1 MLRDDR
7 RAFLKLFGAGALG
20 TLAGTP
26 LSRALAAE
34 PAAASD
40 DFFVFLHCA
49 GGWDVTLWSDPRTEG
64 TTVVDPPSTE
74 FVDTAPLRLW
84 QDATLDANAKTFTP
98 IVRGNLRFGPA
109 IGGLVDFA
117 DRLTLVNGVAMN
129 TVSHPDGTAYAA
141 TGRHLAGGRPV
152 ASSVDVCL
160 ADAIGTAQLFP
171 SVSFRYPSSYV
182 GSAHDP
188 RALPL
193 RVDAVG
199 TIARSLT
206 RANTTSSAADRDAVH
221 VLLSQEALTLRG
233 ASQGTTA
240 VNGYTVQV
248 DTLRK
253 MSGGSLGPL
262 FDVTALKA
270 ANFTATT
277 YAGRFQGANAVNF
290 SFAIEAMKRN
300 TVRSIGLTCGGFDT
314 HNTNYRT
321 HGQNLQE
328 TFDLLAEFLRALD
341 QAPHPTRAGAKLSD
355 HVHVLVTSDFCR
367 TPGINAT
374 GGRDHYPNN
383 TALVISPKFRGG
395 TTFGSTRSADLLP
408 QNAGTFRDGVRP
420 VGPPDVLATLL
431 HSAGIDPRRYLRDGD
446 VVGALLRTA

>member
-1 MLRDDR
+1 MLHDDR
-7 RAFLKLFGAGALG
+7 RGLLKLLGASAVGA
-20 TLAGTP
+20 LAGTP
-26 LSRALAAE
+26 LTRALAAE
-34 PAAASD
+34 PAAATD
-40 DFFVFLHCA
+40 DFFVFVHCS
-49 GGWDVTLWSDPRTEG
+49 GGWDVTLWSDPRTEA
-64 TTVVDPPSTE
+64 TAIVDPPSTE
-74 FVDTAPLRLW
+74 FVDTAALRLW
-84 QDATLDANAKTFTP
+84 QDATLSADEKTFTP
-98 IVRGNLRFGPA
+98 ILRGNLRFGPA

-129 TVSHPDGTAYAA
+129 TVSHPDGTYYAA
-141 TGRHLAGGRPV
+141 TGRHLSGGRPV
-152 ASSVDVCL
+152 ASSADVCI
-160 ADAIGTAQLFP
+160 ADALGTSQLFP
-171 SVSFRYPSSYV
+171 SVSFRYPSAYV

-199 TIARSLT
+199 TIARSLA
-206 RANTTSSAADRDAVH
+206 RANTTTNTADRDAVN
-221 VLLSQEALTLRG
+221 VALAREALTLRE
-233 ASQGTTA
+233 ASHGTTA
-240 VNGYTVQV
+240 IDGYAVQI

-253 MSGGSLGPL
+253 MFAGSLGPL

-270 ANFTATT
+270 ANFTAAT
-277 YAGRFQGANAVNF
+277 YAGRFQGSTAVNF

-300 TVRSIGLTCGGFDT
+300 ALRSIALTCGGFDT
-314 HNTNYRT
+314 HGTNYRT

-328 TFDLLAEFLRALD
+328 TFDLVAAFLRALD
-341 QAPHPTRAGAKLSD
+341 AAPHPTRVGAKLAD

-395 TTFGSTRSADLLP
+395 TSFGSTRTADLLP
-408 QNAGTFRDGVRP
+408 QNAGTFSDGVRP

-431 HSAGIDPRRYLRDGD
+431 HAAGIDPRRYLRDGD
-446 VVGALLRTA
+446 VVRALLRTA